1 MLSDGVA
8 DVNDDGWLMA
18 LLEKFQGDDPQA
30 LASAILA
37 AGRERRGGDDDCAV
51 LALYRDKDGGAV
63 EVYAGPRGGIL
74 SLSKLCGQGVMR
86 HGQGYVPTGDRCGIT
101 GYHFV

>member
-1 MLSDGVA
+1 M
-8 DVNDDGWLMA
+8 NDDGWLMA

-63 EVYAGPRGGIL
+63 EV
-74 SLSKLCGQGVMR
+74 
-86 HGQGYVPTGDRCGIT
+86 
-101 GYHFV
+101 

>member
-37 AGRERRGGDDDCAV
+37 AGRERAAAMMIARCWRFIGIRTAARWRYKRG
-51 LALYRDKDGGAV
+51 R
-63 EVYAGPRGGIL
+63 AGEYFP
-74 SLSKLCGQGVMR
+74 CQN
-86 HGQGYVPTGDRCGIT
+86 YVGKE
-101 GYHFV
+101 